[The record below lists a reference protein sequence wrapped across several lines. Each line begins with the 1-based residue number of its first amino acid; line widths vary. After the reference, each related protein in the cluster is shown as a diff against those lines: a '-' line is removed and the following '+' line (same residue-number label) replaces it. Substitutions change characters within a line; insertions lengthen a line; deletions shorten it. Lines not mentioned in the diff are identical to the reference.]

1 MQHTFKK
8 GIFDRYDGWRV
19 RNVDAVFGII
29 PFILRTRIDSQ
40 NFFEENI
47 PVEGIE
53 AFVRRYQDEIPGL
66 SFMHVI
72 VAAMIRMYAQ
82 RPYLNR
88 FVVWNKIYARNHINM
103 SLVIKRS
110 IRDNGEETLIKP
122 EFEPTDTIHDV
133 VRRMKEEIE
142 ENMPEGTVNGSDSA
156 SRIFRSLP
164 SFVVRIAAFLMHN
177 LDKVGLL
184 PKAINRISPWHCG
197 LFLTNLGSLGI
208 GPIYHHLYEFGTC
221 SVFVAMGN
229 KTKVHTV
236 SPTGEHRT
244 HRFIGLKFVTDER
257 ICDGHYYA
265 ASMKLMRRLLANPE
279 QLLTPPETVL
289 VDDGVDKPRIDI

>member
-8 GIFDRYDGWRV
+8 GLFDRYDGWRV

-47 PVEGIE
+47 PAEGIE
-53 AFVRRYQDEIPGL
+53 AFVRKYKEEIPGL
-66 SFMHVI
+66 TFMHVVI
-72 VAAMIRMYAQ
+72 AAMIRMLAL

-88 FVVWNKIYARNHINM
+88 FVVWNKIYARNHINL
-103 SLVIKRS
+103 SLVIKRAVT
-110 IRDNGEETLIKP
+110 DGGEETLVKP
-122 EFEPTDTIHDV
+122 EFEPTDTIADV
-133 VRRMKEEIE
+133 VRRVTEIIA
-142 ENMPEGTVNGSDSA
+142 ENAPEGTVNGSDSA
-156 SRIFRSLP
+156 SRIFRALP
-164 SFVVRIAAFLMHN
+164 AFLVRIAACGMHN
-177 LDKVGLL
+177 LDKIGLL
-184 PKAINRISPWHCG
+184 PKVINRISPWHCS

-229 KTKVHTV
+229 KTKVQTV
-236 SPTGEHRT
+236 SPGGTPLV

-265 ASMKLMRRLLANPE
+265 ASMKLLRRLLANPE
-279 QLLTPPETVL
+279 ALLLPPETVSI
-289 VDDGVDKPRIDI
+289 DDGVAKKRIDC